1 MQFFYFLFIVSVFY
15 MGCEEGG
22 GGEGGGW
29 GGSEAVHGSNFRN
42 SIWQVSNQLRL
53 IF

>member
-22 GGEGGGW
+22 EGGGW
-29 GGSEAVHGSNFRN
+29 GGGGVQKLFMEVTLETLFGRYQIN
-42 SIWQVSNQLRL
+42 
-53 IF
+53 